1 MTTKFLTN
9 FLNWLYISIF
19 LAIAPICILE
29 TVGQDLMPAG
39 IAPYLHAYTGMHV
52 PRSWWLS
59 DFRHGL

>member
-1 MTTKFLTN
+1 MTTKFLTD

>member
-1 MTTKFLTN
+1 MTTKFLTD

-19 LAIAPICILE
+19 LAIAPFCILE